1 MREVPDPLGWR
12 FRPARL
18 MEAAAPIVHRLGW
31 SSSSRE
37 MLAPSACRLRER
49 RIVSRKEIK
58 RWVLLTAIAGPACVF
73 ASILFPP
80 FLLLGVAISTVGG
93 LGLAIGYSRSTGRW
107 SWVVS
112 ISATVV
118 VFIAA
123 AAVCF
128 AFWGQAFNLA
138 EQNAPVPAALEVAIA
153 VFGVLIVLAFI
164 AFVVIVAL
172 VASRASRRL
181 SHDASAARA

>member
-1 MREVPDPLGWR
+1 M
-12 FRPARL
+12 
-18 MEAAAPIVHRLGW
+18 
-31 SSSSRE
+31 
-37 MLAPSACRLRER
+37 
-49 RIVSRKEIK
+49 SRKEIK

-93 LGLAIGYSRSTGRW
+93 LGLAIGYSKSTGRW

-118 VFIAA
+118 VFAA
-123 AAVCF
+123 SAAVCF
-128 AFWGQAFNLA
+128 AFWGQAFDLA
-138 EQNAPVPAALEVAIA
+138 DQNVPVPAALEVAIA
-153 VFGVLIVLAFI
+153 TFGALIVLAFI

-181 SHDASAARA
+181 GQDARAARA